1 MIQDQAKQLKPYID
15 ALAEG
20 KKVKRKKGDFFV
32 QDLSDLFIMGADGEI
47 GELAELSIVKY
58 RPFQSPEEV
67 LPFLGKFLIGKDN
80 KSPARIAGLRCSPLL
95 HILLE
100 CSGEIWAS
108 PAYLLET
115 YCCQDG
121 SPCGVQE

>member
-47 GELAELSIVKY
+47 GELAELSMY

-67 LPFLGKFLIGKDN
+67 LPLLGKLLIGKDN
-80 KSPARIAGLRCSPLL
+80 KSDARIMGVRCYPFD
-95 HILLE
+95 ILLARG
-100 CSGEIWAS
+100 GERWVS
-108 PAYLLET
+108 PTNLFED

-121 SPCGVQE
+121 SPCGVVQ

>member
-15 ALAEG
+15 ALADG

-32 QDLSDLFIMGADGEI
+32 QELSDLFIMRGDGEI
-47 GELAELSIVKY
+47 GELAELSMY

-67 LPFLGKFLIGKDN
+67 VPLLGKLLIGKGN
-80 KSPARIAGLRCSPLL
+80 KMPMPARIMGVRCYPFD
-95 HILLE
+95 ILLAH
-100 CSGEIWAS
+100 SGERWVS
-108 PAYLLET
+108 PTNLFEG

-121 SPCGVQE
+121 SPCGVVQ

>member
-32 QDLSDLFIMGADGEI
+32 QDWSDLFIMGADGEI

-67 LPFLGKFLIGKDN
+67 LPLLGKHVMGKDN
-80 KSPARIAGLRCSPLL
+80 KSPAQIVGVRCCPFD
-95 HILLE
+95 ILLSR
-100 CSGEIWAS
+100 SGEVWVS
-108 PAYLLET
+108 PAYLFEY

-121 SPCGVQE
+121 SPCGVVQ

>member
-1 MIQDQAKQLKPYID
+1 MIQDRAKQLKPYID

-32 QDLSDLFIMGADGEI
+32 QDLNDLFIMGADGEI

-67 LPFLGKFLIGKDN
+67 LPLLGKHVMEKDN
-80 KSPARIAGLRCSPLL
+80 KSPARIVGLRHSPFLQV
-95 HILLE
+95 LLE
-100 CSGEIWAS
+100 KTSEIWAP
-108 PAYLLET
+108 PAYLFNY

-121 SPCGVQE
+121 SPCGVAQ

>member
-32 QDLSDLFIMGADGEI
+32 RDLDDLFIMGADGEI
-47 GELAELSIVKY
+47 SELAELSIVNY

-67 LPFLGKFLIGKDN
+67 LPLLGKHVMEKDN
-80 KSPARIAGLRCSPLL
+80 KSPARIVGVRCCPFE
-95 HILLE
+95 ILLE
-100 CSGEIWAS
+100 CSGEIWAP
-108 PAYLLET
+108 PAYLFNY

-121 SPCGVQE
+121 SPCGVAQ